1 LVELSLTT
9 GLVVRMGGVVGSGF
23 GPVTQALDLFAHR
36 RGEWHGVGEDSS
48 EIQLSRFAVF
58 REGAVERLDEGGFD
72 LGSGKQLT
80 RPG

>member
-1 LVELSLTT
+1 
-9 GLVVRMGGVVGSGF
+9 M
-23 GPVTQALDLFAHR
+23 TQPLDRLAHR
-36 RGEWHGVGEDSS
+36 RGEWQGVGEESA
-48 EIQLSRFAVF
+48 EIQLGRFAVL